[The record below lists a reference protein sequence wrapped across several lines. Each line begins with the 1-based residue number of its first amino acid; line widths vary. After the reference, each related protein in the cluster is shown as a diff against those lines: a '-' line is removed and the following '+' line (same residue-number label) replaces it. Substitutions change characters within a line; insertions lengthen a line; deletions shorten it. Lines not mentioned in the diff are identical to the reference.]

1 LAEAARD
8 LARVVRHLVDHPE
21 QVRVRAHQRGRI
33 EVLELAV
40 AEDDMGTVIGRGG
53 RTAHA
58 LRALLRARGDAHEAS
73 YDLRIREHGAA
84 ADRGNRERGRGY
96 DDSRGGTSDGQG
108 ERG

>member
-1 LAEAARD
+1 MAEAARD

-33 EVLELAV
+33 EVLELSV

-58 LRALLRARGDAHEAS
+58 LRALLRARGDAREAS

-84 ADRGNRERGRGY
+84 ADREGGRGY
-96 DDSRGGTSDGQG
+96 DDSRGGMSDGQG